1 MQRWCYKVGQLRISK
16 IKSVLVI
23 HQTIILLGFFF
34 NLQALK
40 KFENLNIIV
49 SINILGKWTNKR
61 IINLADIFFQDL
73 GERRHHMHTYYY
85 RSLAKTGED
94 RFINTTNCIFRV
106 CVVFFC
112 AQFEILISIKQIYRL
127 TCLVSDSFNKVFKLI
142 AEVKIRRSYT
152 QKNAK

>member
-61 IINLADIFFQDL
+61 IINLADIFFSRFRWKKAPYAYLWLQVFSKDWRGQIHQHNKLYFSSVCGFFLRAVWNTYLHKTDL
-73 GERRHHMHTYYY
+73 QINMFGIW
-85 RSLAKTGED
+85 
-94 RFINTTNCIFRV
+94 FI
-106 CVVFFC
+106 
-112 AQFEILISIKQIYRL
+112 
-127 TCLVSDSFNKVFKLI
+127 
-142 AEVKIRRSYT
+142 
-152 QKNAK
+152 

>member
-1 MQRWCYKVGQLRISK
+1 
-16 IKSVLVI
+16 
-23 HQTIILLGFFF
+23 
-34 NLQALK
+34 
-40 KFENLNIIV
+40 
-49 SINILGKWTNKR
+49 
-61 IINLADIFFQDL
+61 
-73 GERRHHMHTYYY
+73 MHTYYY